1 MLQIIILWII
11 TENMLEV
18 NWHQL
23 KRQALVLK
31 NMNHMLVHAKK
42 IFMSEPLSY
51 LKSCINT
58 FMYVED
64 KGYTEGSGDG
74 YVPKVIIKIYY
85 SLILAAII
93 NTVILVLAIVKKS
106 WFSLIMAISLYL
118 QAGMVFT
125 LSPGAYYKYYMPTC
139 ICVYLNVIII
149 LVDLLEKRKTINE

>member
-1 MLQIIILWII
+1 
-11 TENMLEV
+11 
-18 NWHQL
+18 
-23 KRQALVLK
+23 
-31 NMNHMLVHAKK
+31 MLVHAKK